1 MSILFHLS
9 CNICFLDRYFIII
22 DDLWDTQSW
31 QIIKM
36 ALVDNNC
43 GSRLITTTRNLEV
56 AKEAGVV
63 YNLRP
68 LSSFYWKEL
77 LFTRILH
84 SGINFLDNL
93 QDDQLTDKILKK
105 CGGIPLA
112 TITKGAMARSVQF
125 YKSQPPR

>member
-1 MSILFHLS
+1 MQ
-9 CNICFLDRYFIII
+9 CFLDRYFIII

-43 GSRLITTTRNLEV
+43 GSRLITTTRNFEV
-56 AKEAGVV
+56 GKEAGVV
-63 YNLRP
+63 YNLEP
-68 LSSFYWKEL
+68 LSSFHSRQL
-77 LFTRILH
+77 LCTRILD
-84 SGINFLDNL
+84 SGINCLDNL
-93 QDDQLTDKILKK
+93 PYDQLTDKILKK